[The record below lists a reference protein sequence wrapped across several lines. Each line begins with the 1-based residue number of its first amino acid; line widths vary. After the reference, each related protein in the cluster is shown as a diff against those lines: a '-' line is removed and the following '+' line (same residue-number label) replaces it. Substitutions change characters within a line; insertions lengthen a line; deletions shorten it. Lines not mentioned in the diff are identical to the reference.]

1 MKKILTFIVLVSI
14 YSLQLSAKG
23 ITQLPSNEED
33 DMIDAIDMPESMIYP
48 IDSLLIEWH
57 AKHFLSPTSN
67 GIIMDSS
74 TIVNDSVYA
83 DRLARIP
90 SIMEMPYN
98 DVVRKYIDQYVE
110 KMPSKVSYLLGA
122 MNFYTPIFEEALAM
136 YDLPIELKYLPIIE
150 SSLNPKAV
158 SKAGAGGLWQF
169 MVKTGKL
176 YNLKYNS
183 LVDERMDP
191 IKSSYAAAKYLNDL
205 YKIYNDWNLVIAAYN
220 CGPGNVNK
228 AIHRADG
235 SGDYWD
241 IYPYLPRETRG
252 YVPAFIAA
260 NYIMNFYCQHNILP
274 MNSELPY
281 ATDTLIISRNLHF
294 QQIVDLCNMDM
305 ETVRALNPQYKKD
318 IVPGESMDCT
328 LRLPFEAIA
337 MFIEN
342 GDSIYNHKEKELLS
356 KRKFIDMP
364 AYRKG
369 AKNVTYHTIRNGE
382 TLGSIARKYGTTV
395 SALRA
400 ENGLKGNNIRAGKR
414 LIIP

>member
-1 MKKILTFIVLVSI
+1 
-14 YSLQLSAKG
+14 
-23 ITQLPSNEED
+23 
-33 DMIDAIDMPESMIYP
+33 
-48 IDSLLIEWH
+48 
-57 AKHFLSPTSN
+57 
-67 GIIMDSS
+67 
-74 TIVNDSVYA
+74 
-83 DRLARIP
+83 
-90 SIMEMPYN
+90 
-98 DVVRKYIDQYVE
+98 
-110 KMPSKVSYLLGA
+110 
-122 MNFYTPIFEEALAM
+122 
-136 YDLPIELKYLPIIE
+136 
-150 SSLNPKAV
+150 
-158 SKAGAGGLWQF
+158 
-169 MVKTGKL
+169 
-176 YNLKYNS
+176 
-183 LVDERMDP
+183 
-191 IKSSYAAAKYLNDL
+191 
-205 YKIYNDWNLVIAAYN
+205 
-220 CGPGNVNK
+220 
-228 AIHRADG
+228 
-235 SGDYWD
+235 
-241 IYPYLPRETRG
+241 
-252 YVPAFIAA
+252 
-260 NYIMNFYCQHNILP
+260 